1 MRSNDKALG
10 QDRAATAEIDNPCE
24 EEETMYWY
32 QWQFFGMHFF
42 WWMFWVLLI
51 VSFFS
56 LAFPVP
62 RSRMRLYRDDPLGI
76 LQRRYAAG
84 EITTA
89 EYEER
94 KAHIEQD
101 LRSSK
106 S

>member
-1 MRSNDKALG
+1 
-10 QDRAATAEIDNPCE
+10 
-24 EEETMYWY
+24 MYWY

-94 KAHIEQD
+94 KTHIEQD
-101 LRSSK
+101 LRNPK